1 MSWMADVFDVMT
13 DVRDVSQVYDV
24 HNENDCLENGDFNG
38 KILTCSS
45 LISFNARFCK
55 AFTF

>member
-1 MSWMADVFDVMT
+1 MADVFAVMT
-13 DVRDVSQVYDV
+13 DVLDVFKVHDV
-24 HNENDCLENGDFNG
+24 HNEHDCIENGDFND

-45 LISFNARFCK
+45 LISINARFCK